1 MATIL
6 IFEDNAALALHWRK
20 VLETQNHYVYCC
32 ETVNNALSIAK
43 AIKPDIVVVDMMIR
57 KDGQLVTE
65 GGLTLLTHLNLEY
78 SGAPK
83 IIGVSGFK
91 PGIYSKSTP
100 LELAKRIGVDIALYK
115 PISLEQLL
123 EAVEQLLA
131 NRQ

>member
-6 IFEDNAALALHWRK
+6 IFDDNASLALQWRK
-20 VLETQNHYVYCC
+20 GLETRDHYVCCC
-32 ETVNNALSIAK
+32 ETLKNALAVAN

-57 KDGQLVTE
+57 KDGKFVPE
-65 GGLTLLTHLNLEY
+65 GGLTLLTCLNLKY
-78 SGAPK
+78 SGSPK

-91 PGIYSKSTP
+91 PGPYNKSTP

-115 PISLEQLL
+115 PISLELLL
-123 EAVEQLLA
+123 EAVEQLLT